1 MNSLD
6 NNAIVLF
13 AEAVHLDLT
22 VFRPTAS
29 LRRRPLLGKFAARGR
44 VVQRVGAR
52 LIYCSDPA
60 RCKTGRRVCL
70 LNEEFV
76 RRGIT
81 KARMRM
87 HCVGTFR
94 IGPPRN
100 REPVSQFIDAPKIP
114 GGEVNPTHAE
124 RPAGRR
130 NTGDARGRERSVF
143 TARSTRPGGP
153 V

>member
-29 LRRRPLLGKFAARGR
+29 LRRRPLLGRFAARGR

-94 IGPPRN
+94 IGPPQIGSRSLN
-100 REPVSQFIDAPKIP
+100 LSMRRKSRGARSIRPMLSGLPAAETQETR
-114 GGEVNPTHAE
+114 GGAS
-124 RPAGRR
+124 G
-130 NTGDARGRERSVF
+130 SVF